1 MIVKTIMGLL
11 KILQTNNKREETKKK
26 NKYKSTRQKYE
37 DYKGSSCSILVCCEN

>member
-1 MIVKTIMGLL
+1 MGLL

-37 DYKGSSCSILVCCEN
+37 D